1 MTTNNSILV
10 DNVRSNKSDN
20 MVWAV
25 YVQGNEQQ
33 TCYCKSPYAAMKMAF
48 LLKKQTGLYISDI
61 CLTRLSLE
69 IRKLKEAA
77 LAPEQKE
84 AKEHFDEATEQ
95 REQNQASLNSAESR
109 GSKSIAQTVEQF
121 VEEHSV
127 DNVLAKAD
135 EEKAKAKA
143 KGKRKSNKPKAS
155 AKKQKEEK
163 EKVAN

>member
-25 YVQGNEQQ
+25 YAQGNEQQ

-77 LAPEQKE
+77 MSPEQVA
-84 AKEHFDEATEQ
+84 AKEHVNE
-95 REQNQASLNSAESR
+95 L
-109 GSKSIAQTVEQF
+109 VEEF
-121 VEEHSV
+121 IEEHSV

-135 EEKAKAKA
+135 EEKGKA
-143 KGKRKSNKPKAS
+143 KGKRKSSKPKAS
-155 AKKQKEEK
+155 AKKQKEE
-163 EKVAN
+163 VAA

>member
-10 DNVRSNKSDN
+10 ANVPSNKSNN

-25 YVQGNEQQ
+25 YAQGNEQQ

-77 LAPEQKE
+77 LTPEQKE
-84 AKEHFDEATEQ
+84 VKEKIDEA
-95 REQNQASLNSAESR
+95 
-109 GSKSIAQTVEQF
+109 VEQF

-143 KGKRKSNKPKAS
+143 KGKRKSSKPKAS
-155 AKKQKEEK
+155 AKKQKEE
-163 EKVAN
+163 VAAWVTSSLSLDA

>member
-10 DNVRSNKSDN
+10 ANVRSNKSNN

-25 YVQGNEQQ
+25 YAQGNEQQ

-77 LAPEQKE
+77 MSPEQVA
-84 AKEHFDEATEQ
+84 AKEHVDE
-95 REQNQASLNSAESR
+95 L
-109 GSKSIAQTVEQF
+109 VEEF
-121 VEEHSV
+121 IEEHSV

-135 EEKAKAKA
+135 EEKAKAKS
-143 KGKRKSNKPKAS
+143 KRKSSKPKAP
-155 AKKQKEEK
+155 AKKKQKEEK

>member
-10 DNVRSNKSDN
+10 DNVRSNKSNN

-25 YVQGNEQQ
+25 YAQGNEQQ

-61 CLTRLSLE
+61 CLARLSLE

-77 LAPEQKE
+77 MSPEQVA
-84 AKEHFDEATEQ
+84 AKEHVDE
-95 REQNQASLNSAESR
+95 L
-109 GSKSIAQTVEQF
+109 VEEF
-121 VEEHSV
+121 IEEHSV

-135 EEKAKAKA
+135 EEKAKAK
-143 KGKRKSNKPKAS
+143 GKRKSSKPKAS
-155 AKKQKEEK
+155 AKKQKEE
-163 EKVAN
+163 VAA

>member
-25 YVQGNEQQ
+25 YAQGNEQQ

-48 LLKKQTGLYISDI
+48 LMKKQTGLYISDI

-77 LAPEQKE
+77 LTPEQKE
-84 AKEHFDEATEQ
+84 AKEKIDEA
-95 REQNQASLNSAESR
+95 
-109 GSKSIAQTVEQF
+109 VEQF

-135 EEKAKAKA
+135 EEKAKAASKQEQSELAQIAEQEQARTESKA
-143 KGKRKSNKPKAS
+143 KGKRKSSKPKAS
-155 AKKQKEEK
+155 AKKKQKEEK
-163 EKVAN
+163 EKVAY

>member
-10 DNVRSNKSDN
+10 SCVRSNKSDN

-25 YVQGNEQQ
+25 YAQGNEQQ

-77 LAPEQKE
+77 MSPEQVA
-84 AKEHFDEATEQ
+84 AKEHVDE
-95 REQNQASLNSAESR
+95 L
-109 GSKSIAQTVEQF
+109 VEEF

-127 DNVLAKAD
+127 DNFLAKAD
-135 EEKAKAKA
+135 EEKAKAK
-143 KGKRKSNKPKAS
+143 GKRKSSKSKAS
-155 AKKQKEEK
+155 AKKQKEE
-163 EKVAN
+163 VAA

>member
-25 YVQGNEQQ
+25 YAQGNEQQ
-33 TCYCKSPYAAMKMAF
+33 TCYCKSPYAAMKLAV
-48 LLKKQTGLYISDI
+48 LLTKQTGNYISDI

-69 IRKLKEAA
+69 IRKHKEAA
-77 LAPEQKE
+77 LTPEQKE
-84 AKEHFDEATEQ
+84 AKEKIDEA
-95 REQNQASLNSAESR
+95 
-109 GSKSIAQTVEQF
+109 VEQF

-135 EEKAKAKA
+135 EEKAKAK
-143 KGKRKSNKPKAS
+143 GKRKSSKSKAS
-155 AKKQKEEK
+155 AKKQKEE
-163 EKVAN
+163 VAA

>member
-25 YVQGNEQQ
+25 YAQGNEQQ

-61 CLTRLSLE
+61 W
-69 IRKLKEAA
+69 
-77 LAPEQKE
+77 
-84 AKEHFDEATEQ
+84 
-95 REQNQASLNSAESR
+95 
-109 GSKSIAQTVEQF
+109 F

-135 EEKAKAKA
+135 EKKAKAE
-143 KGKRKSNKPKAS
+143 GKRKSSKPRAS
-155 AKKQKEEK
+155 AKKQKEE
-163 EKVAN
+163 VAA

>member
-10 DNVRSNKSDN
+10 SCVRSNKSDN

-25 YVQGNEQQ
+25 YAQGNEQQ

-77 LAPEQKE
+77 MSPEQVA
-84 AKEHFDEATEQ
+84 AKEHVDE
-95 REQNQASLNSAESR
+95 L
-109 GSKSIAQTVEQF
+109 VEEF

-135 EEKAKAKA
+135 DEKAKA
-143 KGKRKSNKPKAS
+143 KGKRKSSKPKAS
-155 AKKQKEEK
+155 AKKQKEE
-163 EKVAN
+163 VAA

>member
-1 MTTNNSILV
+1 MSNFQNSTVMTTNNSILV

-25 YVQGNEQQ
+25 YAQGNEQQ

-48 LLKKQTGLYISDI
+48 
-61 CLTRLSLE
+61 
-69 IRKLKEAA
+69 RKLKEAA
-77 LAPEQKE
+77 LTPEQKE
-84 AKEHFDEATEQ
+84 AKEKIDEA
-95 REQNQASLNSAESR
+95 
-109 GSKSIAQTVEQF
+109 VEQF

-135 EEKAKAKA
+135 EEKAKAK
-143 KGKRKSNKPKAS
+143 GKRKSSKPKAS
-155 AKKQKEEK
+155 ARKQKEEK

>member
-1 MTTNNSILV
+1 MSNNLNSTIMTTNNSILV
-10 DNVRSNKSDN
+10 ANVRSNKSNN

-25 YVQGNEQQ
+25 YAQGNEQQ

-61 CLTRLSLE
+61 CLARLSLE

-77 LAPEQKE
+77 MSPEQVA
-84 AKEHFDEATEQ
+84 AKEHVDE
-95 REQNQASLNSAESR
+95 L
-109 GSKSIAQTVEQF
+109 VEEF
-121 VEEHSV
+121 IEEHSV

-135 EEKAKAKA
+135 EEKAKAKS
-143 KGKRKSNKPKAS
+143 KRKSSKPKAP
-155 AKKQKEEK
+155 AKKKQKEEK

>member
-25 YVQGNEQQ
+25 YAQGNEQQ
-33 TCYCKSPYAAMKMAF
+33 TCYC
-48 LLKKQTGLYISDI
+48 
-61 CLTRLSLE
+61 LSLE

-77 LAPEQKE
+77 LTPEQKE
-84 AKEHFDEATEQ
+84 AKEHFDEA
-95 REQNQASLNSAESR
+95 
-109 GSKSIAQTVEQF
+109 VEQF

-135 EEKAKAKA
+135 DEKAKA
-143 KGKRKSNKPKAS
+143 KGKRKSSKPKAS
-155 AKKQKEEK
+155 AKKQKEE
-163 EKVAN
+163 VAA

>member
-25 YVQGNEQQ
+25 YA
-33 TCYCKSPYAAMKMAF
+33 AAMKMAF

-77 LAPEQKE
+77 LTLEQKE
-84 AKEHFDEATEQ
+84 AKEKIDEA
-95 REQNQASLNSAESR
+95 
-109 GSKSIAQTVEQF
+109 VEQF

-127 DNVLAKAD
+127 DNVFAKAD
-135 EEKAKAKA
+135 EEKAKAK
-143 KGKRKSNKPKAS
+143 GKRKSSKPKAS
-155 AKKQKEEK
+155 AKKQKEE
-163 EKVAN
+163 VAA

>member
-10 DNVRSNKSDN
+10 ANVRSNKSNN

-25 YVQGNEQQ
+25 YAQGNEQQ

-77 LAPEQKE
+77 MSPEQVA
-84 AKEHFDEATEQ
+84 AKEHVNE
-95 REQNQASLNSAESR
+95 L
-109 GSKSIAQTVEQF
+109 VEEF
-121 VEEHSV
+121 IEEHSV

-135 EEKAKAKA
+135 EEKAKAK
-143 KGKRKSNKPKAS
+143 GKRKSSKPKAS
-155 AKKQKEEK
+155 AKKQKEE
-163 EKVAN
+163 VAA